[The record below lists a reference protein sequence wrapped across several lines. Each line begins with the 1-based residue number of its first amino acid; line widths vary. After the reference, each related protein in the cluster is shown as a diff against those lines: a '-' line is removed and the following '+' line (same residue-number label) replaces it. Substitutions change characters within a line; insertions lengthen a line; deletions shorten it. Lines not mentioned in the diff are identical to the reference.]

1 MIDSLTKHLKEW
13 ENIGWIGIKN
23 TALFQKAAYLLRR
36 CTTPTFFEW
45 VKGHNGDLGNEE
57 SNKLAKE
64 GAEKNAPDPLPLDIP
79 PEYDLWGA
87 KLSHMTQALTHK
99 GIQLQNT
106 PPHRLTMV
114 RNLEWVKLAIEHFS
128 QTQETNQT
136 IWKGLRK

>member
-1 MIDSLTKHLKEW
+1 MAAVIKATTMVPNFWPLIIKTNSKYMIDSLTKHLKEW
-13 ENIGWIGIKN
+13 GNIGWIGIKN

-79 PEYDLWGA
+79 PEYDL
-87 KLSHMTQALTHK
+87 
-99 GIQLQNT
+99 
-106 PPHRLTMV
+106 
-114 RNLEWVKLAIEHFS
+114 
-128 QTQETNQT
+128 
-136 IWKGLRK
+136 